1 MLKLIGLA
9 AFAAALTA
17 ATGSQAAQ
25 PKRGVQGVDCSTL
38 ARSIGA
44 SKVWRSYF
52 RGARQGPFDHVFWY
66 TSSPCFRSQ
75 ADCTAWLYWAQSDWP
90 YYTTVTRCHRGV
102 N

>member
-9 AFAAALTA
+9 AFAAALMA
-17 ATGSQAAQ
+17 AASVEAAQ
-25 PKRGVQGVDCSTL
+25 PKRGVQGVSCGTL
-38 ARSIGA
+38 AHSIGA
-44 SKVWRSYF
+44 SNVWRSYF
-52 RGARQGPFDHVFWY
+52 RGARQGLFDQVWWY

-75 ADCTAWLYWAQSDWP
+75 ADCKAWLYWTQSDWP